1 MSPYPITNAHT
12 PLKGIDGSLVNM
24 DSSGVGGI
32 PFTNTRIPDGP
43 HTLAPA
49 GSNVQSAAGIY
60 PCAQKGGKIN
70 RRKINKIS
78 RKYKMSGSR
87 RTVRRHVRRM
97 KSRVRSRYS
106 RRSAARS
113 QRRHKSVRRGR
124 GKGKGMSRG
133 MSMGMLGGA
142 FQPPM
147 TAPNYPAGHIQ
158 YQNNNGSLSN
168 TYSTGG
174 QLAPSLSALANP
186 APYQNVAGDVDNLNH
201 NTLNSYGNIGAGSGF
216 ASRGWF

>member
-49 GSNVQSAAGIY
+49 GSNVQGAAGIY

-124 GKGKGMSRG
+124 GRG
-133 MSMGMLGGA
+133 ISKGMLGGA

-147 TAPNYPAGHIQ
+147 TAPNYAPGYNQ

-186 APYQNVAGDVDNLNH
+186 VPYQNVAGDVDNLNH